1 MIVTLLLAVAISTPP
16 QGQPLSGPALDQR
29 TQEVA
34 SLLRCPVCQGMS
46 VADSPSTVAQDMKHQ
61 VRDMLSKG
69 YTQEQILSYF
79 EKSYGQFVLEK
90 PKNPLV
96 WILPILILIIGAVVV
111 ATTAKKLSAEPTA
124 ATADPEPATDPYV
137 EQVRKLVNHD

>member
-1 MIVTLLLAVAISTPP
+1 MIALLLAVALGVP
-16 QGQPLSGPALDQR
+16 QGQPLSGSALDQR

-61 VRDMLSKG
+61 VRDMLGKG
-69 YTQEQILSYF
+69 YTQEQILAFF
-79 EKSYGQFVLEK
+79 EQSYGQFVLEK
-90 PKNPLV
+90 PRNPWV
-96 WILPILILIIGAVVV
+96 WVLPIVILIIGAIVVV
-111 ATTAKKLSAEPTA
+111 TTAKKLTR
-124 ATADPEPATDPYV
+124 DPGPGTRDVVTDPYV

>member
-1 MIVTLLLAVAISTPP
+1 MIALLLAVALGIP
-16 QGQPLSGPALDQR
+16 QGQPLSGPALDQK

-61 VRDMLSKG
+61 VREMLSKG
-69 YTQEQILSYF
+69 YTQEQILAYF
-79 EKSYGQFVLEK
+79 EQSYGQFVLEK

-96 WILPILILIIGAVVV
+96 WILPIAILLIGAVVV
-111 ATTAKKLSAEPTA
+111 VTTAKRLSSEGP
-124 ATADPEPATDPYV
+124 ATGNQEPATDPYI